1 MIKRFRLPV
10 IQTVMDAFTFAF
22 RKFPSLFVLTLVAS
36 VFIEPLMFLV
46 LQVTGSFAEFSLFA
60 QSGLSTDYPIDSI
73 YKILLGV
80 LIILVAVLLFFALI
94 AVPIIR
100 HVTHG
105 ERLWL
110 VRINTTTPGY
120 MLAQLPVILI
130 LAGIAFVAVI
140 ESGAVTLVLSPVIIA
155 FGYVGVRLSL
165 VPVDVVASGSLN
177 FSKGLALS
185 KYNGFRLLVIILLTG
200 FPVLIVGLI
209 SMEIVLGLYGTD
221 DGSVTVVGEPGS
233 SQIFHGGPRQILEL
247 YIYTYSRP
255 AFVAANGIVFL
266 FMAFAG
272 GVMLS
277 APTIAYRKLAKGI
290 VRRRQ

>member
-1 MIKRFRLPV
+1 
-10 IQTVMDAFTFAF
+10 MDSFTYAF

-36 VFIEPLMFLV
+36 VLVEPLMFLV

-73 YKILLGV
+73 HKILRGV
-80 LIILVAVLLFFALI
+80 LIILVAVLWFFALI

-120 MLAQLPVILI
+120 MLAQFPVILI

-140 ESGAVTLVLSPVIIA
+140 ESGAITLVLSPAIIA

-165 VPVDVVASGSLN
+165 VPVDVVVSGSLN

-185 KYNGFRLLVIILLTG
+185 KYNGFRLLVIMLLTG

-209 SMEIVLGLYGTD
+209 SMETVLGLYGTD
-221 DGSVTVVGEPGS
+221 DGSVTVVGEPNS

-247 YIYTYSRP
+247 YIYTYSSP
-255 AFVAANGIVFL
+255 AFVAAP
-266 FMAFAG
+266 
-272 GVMLS
+272 S
-277 APTIAYRKLAKGI
+277 Q
-290 VRRRQ
+290 RQPLHCKRL